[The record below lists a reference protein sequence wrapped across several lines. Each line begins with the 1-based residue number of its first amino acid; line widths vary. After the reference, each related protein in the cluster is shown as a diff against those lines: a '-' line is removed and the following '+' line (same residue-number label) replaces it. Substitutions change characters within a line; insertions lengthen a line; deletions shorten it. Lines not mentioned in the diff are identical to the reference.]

1 MCDKKL
7 YLKLLVKNSNDLNFA
22 STLLQDSIILV
33 KDIKYLKNAKTF
45 IMLVK
50 RYMWENLTKDPNVK
64 NKRVK
69 CFLKFERV
77 SKVISKNINQ
87 KSKNKILEFLAIK
100 SILRTDETYEIQ
112 LYFSGNSTITIFV
125 EEIDLLLDDIGEP
138 WVTKSTPKHKI
149 Y

>member
-1 MCDKKL
+1 MHDKKIH
-7 YLKLLVKNSNDLNFA
+7 LKLLVKNSNDLNFV
-22 STLLQDSIILV
+22 STFLQDSIVLV
-33 KDIKYLKNAKTF
+33 KDINYLRNAKTF

-50 RYMWENLTKDPNVK
+50 RYMWENLTKDSNVK

-77 SKVISKNINQ
+77 LKVVSKNINQ
-87 KSKNKILEFLAIK
+87 KNKNKILEFLAIK
-100 SILRTDETYEIQ
+100 SILQSDETYEIQ
-112 LYFSGNSTITIFV
+112 LYFSGNSTIVIFV

-138 WVTKSTPKHKI
+138 WATKSTPKHKI